1 MQGVNENGE
10 TFVASKLFQLQ
21 PPTLPKIQPETLVDS
36 GKNIVFLIIFI
47 ENGVVPAKYLEKSSF
62 QLIFI
67 FLP

>member
-36 GKNIVFLIIFI
+36 GKNIVFLIILLRM
-47 ENGVVPAKYLEKSSF
+47 EL
-62 QLIFI
+62 
-67 FLP
+67 FLRSI